1 MVVLL
6 PAPLGPKNPKISPFS
21 TEKEM
26 SLTATKSPN
35 DFVRD
40 FGSIEYFN
48 LISSGNYKLLSIR
61 SEKIIQNLKR
71 VFCKHD

>member
-1 MVVLL
+1 
-6 PAPLGPKNPKISPFS
+6 
-21 TEKEM
+21 M

-40 FGSIEYFN
+40 FVSIEYIN

>member
-1 MVVLL
+1 M
-6 PAPLGPKNPKISPFS
+6 LGMEIKEERFRPISPFS
-21 TEKEM
+21 TEKEI
-26 SLTATKSPN
+26 SFTATKSPN

-40 FGSIEYFN
+40 FVSIEYIN
-48 LISSGNYKLLSIR
+48 PISSGNYKLLSIR